1 MWESSAIFEARWQ
14 QKEIVL
20 GQRGSSQDPRFPQ
33 EDFVLVT
40 VPFFVIQ
47 QSDLALEGLP
57 KFVLSLLRYK
67 IDNQGSEH
75 APVRL
80 HGGVDS
86 LVGIP

>member
-1 MWESSAIFEARWQ
+1 MGINTPRFHFRWWRFLWESSAILTEARWQ

-57 KFVLSLLRYK
+57 KFVLSLLRS
-67 IDNQGSEH
+67 DPAN
-75 APVRL
+75 
-80 HGGVDS
+80 
-86 LVGIP
+86 